1 MATEEK
7 LREYLKRVT
16 VDLTEARRR
25 LGELEEGRHEPIAIV
40 GMACRFPGGVTSPEG
55 LWDLVSSRTDAIG
68 EFPTDRGWDLEGLYD
83 PDPDAAGKSYTR
95 NAGFLYDLA
104 DFDAGFFEMSPRSA
118 LATDPQHR
126 LFLETCWETF
136 ERAGIDPTSM
146 QGSPTGVFAGSM
158 YNDYGMQFIGAIPP
172 SVEGVL
178 FTSNAC
184 SVLSGRVSYTFGLEG
199 PAVTVD
205 TACSSSL
212 VAIHLAAQALRA
224 GECSLAI
231 AGGVTAMATP
241 DSYAEFCRQRALS
254 PDGRCRA
261 FSASASGAAWS
272 EGVGVLLLE
281 RLSDAQRHNRRI
293 LAVLRGT
300 AVNQDG
306 RSNGMTAPNGPAQE
320 RVINLALADAG
331 LDTRDIDVVEAHGT
345 GTKLGDPIEAQ
356 ALLATYGENRLKEQ
370 PLWLGSIKSN
380 FGHTQAAAGVAGVIK
395 MVMAMRH
402 GVLPPTLHAEEP
414 TPHVDWSADTV
425 RLLTEAQHWPQHGR
439 PRRAAV
445 SSFGISGTNSHV
457 ILEESPQQR
466 GAPAER
472 STDGGHRGPLAWVL
486 SARSPKSLHAQAQR
500 LLDFASAPQPPGPVD
515 VALSLAASRA
525 LFKHRAVVLGQ
536 DRESMVANLR
546 QYLADAPTSEVVHG
560 TAESC
565 PSWPSCSPARAA
577 SEPAWDASS
586 TRSSRPSPWRSTR
599 RAASWTATSTGRC
612 AR

>member
-1 MATEEK
+1 MATEDK

-68 EFPTDRGWDLEGLYD
+68 EFPSDRGWDLEGLYD

-158 YNDYGMQFIGAIPP
+158 YNDYGMQFIGAIPA

-212 VAIHLAAQALRA
+212 VALHLASQALRA

-254 PDGRCRA
+254 ADGRCRA

-281 RLSDAQRHNRRI
+281 RLSDAQRNNRRI

-306 RSNGMTAPNGPAQE
+306 RSNGMTAPNGPA
-320 RVINLALADAG
+320 
-331 LDTRDIDVVEAHGT
+331 
-345 GTKLGDPIEAQ
+345 
-356 ALLATYGENRLKEQ
+356 
-370 PLWLGSIKSN
+370 
-380 FGHTQAAAGVAGVIK
+380 
-395 MVMAMRH
+395 
-402 GVLPPTLHAEEP
+402 
-414 TPHVDWSADTV
+414 
-425 RLLTEAQHWPQHGR
+425 
-439 PRRAAV
+439 
-445 SSFGISGTNSHV
+445 
-457 ILEESPQQR
+457 
-466 GAPAER
+466 
-472 STDGGHRGPLAWVL
+472 
-486 SARSPKSLHAQAQR
+486 
-500 LLDFASAPQPPGPVD
+500 
-515 VALSLAASRA
+515 
-525 LFKHRAVVLGQ
+525 
-536 DRESMVANLR
+536 
-546 QYLADAPTSEVVHG
+546 
-560 TAESC
+560 
-565 PSWPSCSPARAA
+565 
-577 SEPAWDASS
+577 
-586 TRSSRPSPWRSTR
+586 
-599 RAASWTATSTGRC
+599 
-612 AR
+612 